1 MLPNVS
7 CQAMTLRDS
16 QLFVAIGHDKDGRT
30 KFRDIEPTLYR
41 GQAGAEDLWI
51 RFQFHKPLLEYL
63 ADARIVLGVGAL
75 GRKDRRNLLKSGH
88 RPRAIDKDAAHD
100 RRRPLARLK
109 NIDMRRRVIQ

>member
-30 KFRDIEPTLYR
+30 KFRDIEPRLYR

-51 RFQFHKPLLEYL
+51 RFQFHKPLFEYL
-63 ADARIVLGVGAL
+63 ADARIVLGVGAI
-75 GRKDRRNLLKSGH
+75 GRKDRRNLLKGGY
-88 RPRAIDKDAAHD
+88 RPAAIAKQEADDCGA
-100 RRRPLARLK
+100 PLPRLR
-109 NIDMRRRVIQ
+109 NTV